1 VPVRQTVSA
10 AKAALFNQFGR
21 GVVHMDFVLSAPV
34 PPVQEG
40 EFMRNILS
48 TVSPGGSAHSLAALG
63 VAITASGTWP
73 VANRAIFQPFTL
85 LERVVVRN
93 LFIAN
98 GIAAAG
104 NFDLGIY
111 DALLE
116 RIVSTG
122 PTAQAGTSILQF
134 VNIVSTPL
142 EPGEYFWAAAFD
154 NAPSTV
160 AQFVQAA
167 ASIQLLSAGFLASSY
182 PLPVRIT
189 GTFSGSLVLPV
200 QGMGF
205 DRLLG

>member
-1 VPVRQTVSA
+1 VPIRQTVSA
-10 AKAALFNQFGR
+10 AKAVLFNQFGR

-48 TVSPGGSAHSLAALG
+48 TVSPGGSAGALAALG
-63 VAITASGTWP
+63 VAITPSATWP
-73 VANRAIFQPFTL
+73 AASRAIFQPFTL

-98 GIAAAG
+98 GVAAAG

-111 DALLE
+111 DSLLE

-122 PTAQAGTSILQF
+122 ATAQAGTSSLQF

-154 NAPSTV
+154 GALATV
-160 AQFVQAA
+160 AQFTQAA
-167 ASIQLLSAGFLASSY
+167 ASIQLLSAGFLAGSY

-189 GTFSGSLVLPV
+189 GVFSGGAVLPV

>member
-1 VPVRQTVSA
+1 VPIRQTVSA
-10 AKAALFNQFGR
+10 ELAALMNPYGR

-48 TVSPGGSAHSLAALG
+48 TVSPGGSAGALAALG
-63 VAITASGTWP
+63 VAITTSFAWP

-98 GIAAAG
+98 GGVVGG

-111 DALLE
+111 DSLLE

-122 PTAQAGTSILQF
+122 ATAQVGTSSLQF

-154 NAPSTV
+154 GTVATV

-189 GTFSGSLVLPV
+189 GTFSGGLALPV